1 MNKNDSEKELVTIL
15 DGKTRNLVIRY
26 QTKTFDRNLING
38 IKG

>member
-1 MNKNDSEKELVTIL
+1 MNKNYSEKELVTIL
-15 DGKTRNLVIRY
+15 DGKTRNLAIRY